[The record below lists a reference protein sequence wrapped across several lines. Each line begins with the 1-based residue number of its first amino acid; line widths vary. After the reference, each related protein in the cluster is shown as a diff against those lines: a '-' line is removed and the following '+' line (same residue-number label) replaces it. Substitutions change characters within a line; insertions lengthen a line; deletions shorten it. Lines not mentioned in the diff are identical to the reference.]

1 MFQIQCLN
9 SKTENPTS
17 ILTKFCIE
25 PLKKGQ
31 GVTIGNALRR
41 VLLSDLPGIAIVGV
55 RISNVNHE
63 FSTIPGLKED
73 IIEILLNLKQIVF
86 KGKLLE
92 PVIARVSFQ
101 GSGIIT
107 AQDIE
112 LPSEISIVD
121 PNQYIAS
128 LVKPINLEME
138 VLLEFG
144 YGYSVSEH
152 IVNRLPQGFVALDAI
167 FMPVQKVNFFIET
180 SKNTSFSEVE
190 TLILEVATN
199 GSIEPIEAII
209 NASSI
214 LETIFASF
222 TSKDETIS
230 QPLLV
235 VDKPEPQNEYD
246 NIMLEELELSVR
258 AYNCLKRA
266 NVHSVSELLKYSQED
281 LLEFKNFGQKSADE
295 VCWKLEN
302 RFGIS
307 LPKIKI

>member
-1 MFQIQCLN
+1 
-9 SKTENPTS
+9 
-17 ILTKFCIE
+17 
-25 PLKKGQ
+25 
-31 GVTIGNALRR
+31 
-41 VLLSDLPGIAIVGV
+41 
-55 RISNVNHE
+55 
-63 FSTIPGLKED
+63 
-73 IIEILLNLKQIVF
+73 
-86 KGKLLE
+86 
-92 PVIARVSFQ
+92 
-101 GSGIIT
+101 
-107 AQDIE
+107 
-112 LPSEISIVD
+112 
-121 PNQYIAS
+121 
-128 LVKPINLEME
+128 
-138 VLLEFG
+138 
-144 YGYSVSEH
+144 
-152 IVNRLPQGFVALDAI
+152 
-167 FMPVQKVNFFIET
+167 
-180 SKNTSFSEVE
+180 
-190 TLILEVATN
+190 LILEVATN
-199 GSIEPIEAII
+199 GSIEPIESII

>member
-144 YGYSVSEH
+144 YGYSVSEQ

-235 VDKPEPQNEYD
+235 VDKPEPQSEYD

>member
-144 YGYSVSEH
+144 YGYSVSEQ

-307 LPKIKI
+307 LPKI

>member
-1 MFQIQCLN
+1 MLQIQCLN

-144 YGYSVSEH
+144 YGYSVSEQ

-281 LLEFKNFGQKSADE
+281 LLEF
-295 VCWKLEN
+295 
-302 RFGIS
+302 
-307 LPKIKI
+307 

>member
-144 YGYSVSEH
+144 YGYSVSEQ

-199 GSIEPIEAII
+199 GSIEPIESII

>member
-144 YGYSVSEH
+144 YGYSVSEQ

>member
-144 YGYSVSEH
+144 YGYSVSEQ

-266 NVHSVSELLKYSQED
+266 NVPSVSELLKYSQED

>member
-144 YGYSVSEH
+144 YGYSVSEQ

-199 GSIEPIEAII
+199 GSIEPIESII

-295 VCWKLEN
+295 VC
-302 RFGIS
+302 
-307 LPKIKI
+307 